1 VSDETD
7 FLKAVI
13 QRNAQAFR
21 PGRKESLMT
30 FVTSIIFVAIISSAA
45 AVAGRADLL
54 FDAEGWQIEEM
65 PDLR

>member
-1 VSDETD
+1 
-7 FLKAVI
+7 
-13 QRNAQAFR
+13 
-21 PGRKESLMT
+21 MT
-30 FVTSIIFVAIISSAA
+30 FVTSIIFVAIISIAA